1 MSDNHNIDTVDFG
14 SQASPGE
21 LLRRERESQ
30 GLSREEVAT
39 ALNLRPAVVVGLEE
53 DNYDQVPVAAYRR
66 GYLRAYARLLGMDD
80 RPVLES
86 YSSRFSS
93 QEVEQRVT
101 PVNVSRPPS
110 RIGAWLFKLVTL
122 LVIAGLIGLTLVWWQ
137 SRGGNDLLDF
147 GDSSPVSVD
156 NLDGTTTEVQESPRP
171 EVEETLPPLPEEG
184 VDPVGT
190 QAPAAPSPQVDP
202 TGAERLA
209 AAGDI
214 DAPIPTDIDAPIP
227 TDVEPAAEEVAET
240 PDIVAE
246 EEPEAVEA
254 PAAGD
259 VRQLQLTFNEQSW
272 TEIFD
277 ANNQRIF
284 VGLQEPGTT
293 ANVEGEPPFRMTIG
307 NATGVE
313 LIWRGEAVDL
323 AARAGANNVA
333 RFTLGE

>member
-1 MSDNHNIDTVDFG
+1 MSDTHNIDTVDFG
-14 SQASPGE
+14 SPASPGE

-30 GLSREEVAT
+30 GLSREEVAA
-39 ALNLRPAVVVGLEE
+39 ALNLRPAVVGGLEE
-53 DNYDQVPVAAYRR
+53 DNYEQIPVAAYRR
-66 GYLRAYARLLGMDD
+66 GYLRAYARLLGIDD
-80 RPVLES
+80 QPVLES
-86 YSSRFSS
+86 YANRFSS

-137 SRGGNDLLDF
+137 SRGGNELLDF

-156 NLDGTTTEVQESPRP
+156 NLDGTTTVVEEAPRP
-171 EVEETLPPLPEEG
+171 EVEESLPPLPEEG
-184 VDPVGT
+184 IDPIGT
-190 QAPAAPSPQVDP
+190 QAPAAPSREVDP

-209 AAGDI
+209 AAGDT
-214 DAPIPTDIDAPIP
+214 DQPIPA
-227 TDVEPAAEEVAET
+227 DVEAVTEEVATTT
-240 PDIVAE
+240 PDIITE
-246 EEPEAVEA
+246 EEPETTEA

-284 VGLQEPGTT
+284 VGLQEAGTT
-293 ANVEGEPPFRMTIG
+293 ASVEGDPPFRMTIG

>member
-21 LLRRERESQ
+21 LLRRERETQ

-39 ALNLRPAVVVGLEE
+39 ALNLRPAVVGGLEE
-53 DNYDQVPVAAYRR
+53 DNYEQIPVAAYRR
-66 GYLRAYARLLGMDD
+66 GYLRAYARLLGIDD

-86 YSSRFSS
+86 YASRFSS

-137 SRGGNDLLDF
+137 SRGGSELLDF
-147 GDSSPVSVD
+147 GESSPVSVD
-156 NLDGTTTEVQESPRP
+156 TLDGTTTLVEEAPRP
-171 EVEETLPPLPEEG
+171 EVEESLPPLPEEG
-184 VDPVGT
+184 VDPIGT
-190 QAPAAPSPQVDP
+190 QAPVAPSPRVDP
-202 TGAERLA
+202 AGTERLA
-209 AAGDI
+209 TAGDT
-214 DAPIPTDIDAPIP
+214 DETIPA
-227 TDVEPAAEEVAET
+227 DVEAMTEEVAET
-240 PDIVAE
+240 PDIVTE
-246 EEPEAVEA
+246 EEPEAAEA

-284 VGLQEPGTT
+284 VGLQEPGTN
-293 ANVEGEPPFRMTIG
+293 ASVEGEPPFRMTIG

>member
-21 LLRRERESQ
+21 LLRRERENQ

-39 ALNLRPAVVVGLEE
+39 ALNLRPAVVSGLEE
-53 DNYDQVPVAAYRR
+53 DNYEQIPVAAYRR
-66 GYLRAYARLLGMDD
+66 GYLRAYARLLGMEDG
-80 RPVLES
+80 PVLES
-86 YSSRFSS
+86 YANRFSS
-93 QEVEQRVT
+93 QEMEQRVT

-137 SRGGNDLLDF
+137 SRGGNELLDL

-156 NLDGTTTEVQESPRP
+156 NLDGTTTV
-171 EVEETLPPLPEEG
+171 VEEEPPPAVAESLPPLPEEG
-184 VDPVGT
+184 VDPIGS

-209 AAGDI
+209 VVGDTGE
-214 DAPIPTDIDAPIP
+214 PIPAP
-227 TDVEPAAEEVAET
+227 VEGVAEEVAET
-240 PDIVAE
+240 PDIVTE
-246 EEPEAVEA
+246 EESETVEA

-259 VRQLQLTFNEQSW
+259 VRELQLTFNEQSW

-293 ANVEGEPPFRMTIG
+293 ASVEGEPPFRMTIG

-313 LIWRGEAVDL
+313 LIWRDESVDL

>member
-30 GLSREEVAT
+30 GLTREEVAA
-39 ALNLRPAVVVGLEE
+39 ALNLRPAVVGGLEE

-80 RPVLES
+80 QPVLES
-86 YSSRFSS
+86 YANRFSS

-101 PVNVSRPPS
+101 PVNISRPPS

-137 SRGGNDLLDF
+137 SRGGNDMLDF

-156 NLDGTTTEVQESPRP
+156 NLDGTTTVVEESPRP
-171 EVEETLPPLPEEG
+171 EVEESLPPLPEEG
-184 VDPVGT
+184 VDPISP
-190 QAPAAPSPQVDP
+190 QAPAVPSPQVDP

-209 AAGDI
+209 ATG
-214 DAPIPTDIDAPIP
+214 PEEPVP
-227 TDVEPAAEEVAET
+227 TDVEAATEEVAET
-240 PDIVAE
+240 PDIVTE

-284 VGLQEPGTT
+284 VGLQEAGTT
-293 ANVEGEPPFRMTIG
+293 ASVEGDPPFRMTIG

>member
-30 GLSREEVAT
+30 GLTREEVAA
-39 ALNLRPAVVVGLEE
+39 ALNLRPAVVGGLEE

-80 RPVLES
+80 QPVLES
-86 YSSRFSS
+86 YANRFSS

-101 PVNVSRPPS
+101 PVNISRPPS

-137 SRGGNDLLDF
+137 SRGGNDMLDF

-156 NLDGTTTEVQESPRP
+156 NLDGTTTLVEEAPRP
-171 EVEETLPPLPEEG
+171 EVEESLPPLPEEG
-184 VDPVGT
+184 VDPISP
-190 QAPAAPSPQVDP
+190 QAPAVPSPQVDP

-209 AAGDI
+209 TT
-214 DAPIPTDIDAPIP
+214 DADEPLPA
-227 TDVEPAAEEVAET
+227 DVEAATEEVAET
-240 PDIVAE
+240 PDIVTE
-246 EEPEAVEA
+246 EEPEVVEA

-259 VRQLQLTFNEQSW
+259 ARQLQLTFNEQSW

-284 VGLQEPGTT
+284 VGLQEAGTT
-293 ANVEGEPPFRMTIG
+293 ASVEGDPPFRMTIG

>member
-21 LLRRERESQ
+21 LLRRERETQ

-39 ALNLRPAVVVGLEE
+39 ALNLRPAVVGGLEE
-53 DNYDQVPVAAYRR
+53 DNYEQIPVAAYRR
-66 GYLRAYARLLGMDD
+66 GYLRAYARLLGIDD

-86 YSSRFSS
+86 YASRFSS

-137 SRGGNDLLDF
+137 SRGGSELLDF
-147 GDSSPVSVD
+147 GESSPVSVD
-156 NLDGTTTEVQESPRP
+156 NLDGTTTLVEEAPRP
-171 EVEETLPPLPEEG
+171 EVEESLPPLPEEG
-184 VDPVGT
+184 VDPIGT
-190 QAPAAPSPQVDP
+190 QAPVAPSPQVDAA
-202 TGAERLA
+202 GAERLA
-209 AAGDI
+209 TAGDT
-214 DAPIPTDIDAPIP
+214 DETIPA
-227 TDVEPAAEEVAET
+227 DVEAVTEEVAET
-240 PDIVAE
+240 PDIVTE
-246 EEPEAVEA
+246 EEPEAAEA

-293 ANVEGEPPFRMTIG
+293 ASVEGEPPFRMTIG

>member
-1 MSDNHNIDTVDFG
+1 MSDTHNIDTVDFG

-21 LLRRERESQ
+21 LLRRERETQ

-39 ALNLRPAVVVGLEE
+39 ALNLRPAVVSGLEE
-53 DNYDQVPVAAYRR
+53 DNYDQIPVAAYRR

-80 RPVLES
+80 GPVLES
-86 YSSRFSS
+86 YASRFSS
-93 QEVEQRVT
+93 QEMEQRVT

-137 SRGGNDLLDF
+137 SRGGNELFDF
-147 GDSSPVSVD
+147 DDSNPVSVD
-156 NLDGTTTEVQESPRP
+156 NLDGTTTVVEEEPRA
-171 EVEETLPPLPEEG
+171 EVEESLPPLPEEG
-184 VDPVGT
+184 VDPIGT
-190 QAPAAPSPQVDP
+190 QAPAAPSPQVEPD
-202 TGAERLA
+202 GAERLA
-209 AAGDI
+209 GAGETDEPIAADL
-214 DAPIPTDIDAPIP
+214 
-227 TDVEPAAEEVAET
+227 EPVTEDEVET
-240 PDIVAE
+240 PDIVTE
-246 EEPEAVEA
+246 EEPETTEA
-254 PAAGD
+254 PTAGD
-259 VRQLQLTFNEQSW
+259 VRELQLTFNEQSW

-284 VGLQEPGTT
+284 VGLQEAGTT
-293 ANVEGEPPFRMTIG
+293 ASVEGDPPFRMTIG

-313 LIWRGEAVDL
+313 LIWRGEPVDL